1 MHEQKRGLGRVHKA
15 GETLERAWL
24 LARSS
29 EKNIQI
35 GLLR

>member
-1 MHEQKRGLGRVHKA
+1 MHEQKRRVGGVHEA

-29 EKNIQI
+29 KKNIQI